1 MKVDNKTVRQYE
13 NTDDS
18 EHCVVNIFETYFS
31 FLPRRDKQFYFR
43 PLPDDASG
51 IPRFANQPIGRNR
64 LAQLIPEMCKA
75 AGIQGRKTG
84 HSGKVTCA
92 MALYQQDFSDQ
103 LIKERTGH
111 RSLEALHKYKRTG
124 SDQQCQVSM
133 ALLPQFPKREPEKEN
148 IEPETE
154 DDDDFKPLKKRP
166 KMDPMDIKAGMF
178 PSSSV
183 SHCTFNINFTVPK

>member
-1 MKVDNKTVRQYE
+1 MSLNCRFEVPLSQRTQKRQQSEGFGFGTSGVRSDLHLLSMELFQLQR
-13 NTDDS
+13 
-18 EHCVVNIFETYFS
+18 HCW
-31 FLPRRDKQFYFR
+31 KC
-43 PLPDDASG
+43 PL
-51 IPRFANQPIGRNR
+51 
-64 LAQLIPEMCKA
+64 L
-75 AGIQGRKTG
+75 
-84 HSGKVTCA
+84 
-92 MALYQQDFSDQ
+92 SDQ
-103 LIKERTGH
+103 LILKERTGH

-154 DDDDFKPLKKRP
+154 DNDDFKPLKKRP